1 MKMSQ
6 FKQLIREEIRRA
18 LQEAV
23 DPIEKVYS
31 RLYSIADRAGSD
43 RFLNALDEYLIS
55 VGVYDIFEKWLERE
69 DTGVSLTTSE
79 SNKLLRALTEFLE
92 GSKSPATNFKRIFK
106 LVTKINRANPGLVI
120 PWDNSKESLD
130 RLYTFIN
137 KQLTPGS
144 VKILQMAAAGDRD
157 EVYGSKSQ
165 IDTLVRE
172 LEQISAKQGR
182 M

>member
-1 MKMSQ
+1 
-6 FKQLIREEIRRA
+6 
-18 LQEAV
+18 
-23 DPIEKVYS
+23 
-31 RLYSIADRAGSD
+31 
-43 RFLNALDEYLIS
+43 
-55 VGVYDIFEKWLERE
+55 
-69 DTGVSLTTSE
+69 
-79 SNKLLRALTEFLE
+79 
-92 GSKSPATNFKRIFK
+92 
-106 LVTKINRANPGLVI
+106 
-120 PWDNSKESLD
+120 
-130 RLYTFIN
+130 LYTFIN